1 MEAVLALIQLLGN
14 VTAFLVIVHKILSDW
29 LHKEG
34 TPELRVVKESVAGFR
49 EEMRDLNQTIK
60 TLAGKL

>member
-1 MEAVLALIQLLGN
+1 MEVVWALIQLLGN

-29 LHKEG
+29 LHREG

-49 EEMRDLNQTIK
+49 EEMRGLNQTIK
-60 TLAGKL
+60 TLAAKL